1 MSEGTAQKV
10 GIVLQGP
17 SPVPP
22 PPRYFTLRTR
32 FKYIPAG
39 ATATVAAGAREG
51 GGRVTGSLK
60 CNGIHGGDG
69 NATCARISRAARRRW
84 RGGYIIRHGGAVKSR
99 ASCSLII

>member
-51 GGRVTGSLK
+51 GEGYGLVEMQRNT
-60 CNGIHGGDG
+60 
-69 NATCARISRAARRRW
+69 RRR
-84 RGGYIIRHGGAVKSR
+84 R
-99 ASCSLII
+99 